1 MLRVNS
7 FSGQPEHAQRAVA
20 DGGRVALPSR
30 CRLLERLAEETAR
43 SAGMQ
48 RLTLVLAPTGYGKT
62 ATITDWLG
70 GDEDG
75 LFPVRWVRCSA
86 AGPHKLWAALTKTLA
101 PYSSSVVEAGSES
114 AAAVVEI
121 ARELHT
127 ALTLVIDDFHFATDA
142 ATDMALAELS
152 AESPKLTLIV
162 IGRSVTLL
170 DGPLV
175 SATTRVRLIG
185 AADLS
190 LTPEET
196 SELVENLQVPAS
208 PSLTA
213 AMARSEGWP
222 LAIRAALNLG
232 ADGLYIETAEG
243 RIWADGSAAQQFDPL
258 SNLNAFAMA
267 SLEIMGAHARHV
279 ILAASQIHAISVNQI
294 RDILGGDESAALAA
308 TRYLTE
314 LGFLV
319 SSPSPGPQEYRC
331 HSSVR
336 SAFSEYAVHTIDFA
350 QRRRLYDGRAREIA
364 DTAPYT
370 AFRLFCAAEEYDAAA
385 ITFAQN
391 FTLITDEGEP
401 CLQTLRA
408 LPEAVL
414 LKHPTFTAALL
425 FFEFPL
431 VGIAPARLRYLLRIW
446 QRGIDFH
453 LPAGTA
459 SPAGPTHLQLLCEA
473 MVLNRVLGDLDT
485 AKSLMLHIESRL
497 APDRGPQ
504 LPLSAEPVAEAP
516 AVLPGN
522 GSLSVFYREIAGTA
536 IAVGD
541 FGRARRSLKRLR
553 RLSELKIS
561 TPWHGFPHA
570 STRTVTDPDSGRNWL
585 LAALSE
591 LAFTDIIDGHV
602 RRAGEL
608 IHEYDEL
615 TRSSGATAP
624 GISWVGAEVAR
635 AHIAQENR
643 DGVLL
648 QQAVDRLSPISDRL
662 EPWPMLLIAE
672 AAMMRESRGTAL
684 ALAHFVSGLEDGQR
698 NTPIPLAWNK
708 YVVTFEAM
716 LNSSIGNLARAES
729 LLAGNDPDEPA
740 FRLEQA
746 RLALFSGNDVEALL
760 LAQSVGDPGATKR
773 QRVDRRLITAVAEWG
788 CDRKSDAVACLG
800 AAASLVD
807 KYFLPAMLVSVPFEQ
822 LREVAVAAR
831 AAGVCDIVDAL
842 DAIPQHARASRFE
855 QLTEMELRTLL
866 AITEHRNANQAAAS
880 LFITAGTVKKHLA
893 AVYRKLGVRDR
904 DAAILRAGRMGLLD

>member
-1 MLRVNS
+1 MLRLNS
-7 FSGQPEHAQRAVA
+7 FSGPPEHAQRTVA

-30 CRLLERLAEETAR
+30 CRLLQRLTEETAR

-48 RLTLVLAPTGYGKT
+48 RLTLVLAPTGFGKT

-75 LFPVRWVRCSA
+75 LFPVRWVHCSD
-86 AGPHKLWAALTKTLA
+86 AGPRALWADI
-101 PYSSSVVEAGSES
+101 
-114 AAAVVEI
+114 AAAI
-121 ARELHT
+121 APHSATPLEGGAASPASVTQLARGLHT
-127 ALTLVIDDFHFATDA
+127 SLTLVVDDFHLATEA
-142 ATDMALAELS
+142 TTDMELAELS

-190 LTPEET
+190 LTPDET
-196 SELVENLQVPAS
+196 AELIESLQVP
-208 PSLTA
+208 PSHSLAT

-232 ADGLYIETAEG
+232 ADGLYVETEDG
-243 RIWADGSAAQQFDPL
+243 RMWAGGAATQRFDPL

-267 SLEIMGAHARHV
+267 SLEIMEADARTV
-279 ILAASQIHAISVNQI
+279 ILAASQIHAISVNLI
-294 RDILGGDESAALAA
+294 RSILGDDDAAAA
-308 TRYLTE
+308 AAIRYLTE
-314 LGFLV
+314 HGFLV
-319 SSPSPGPQEYRC
+319 EVPSPGASEYRC
-331 HSSVR
+331 HQSVR
-336 SAFSEYAVHTIDFA
+336 TAFAEYAVNTIDVEH
-350 QRRRLYDGRAREIA
+350 RKRLYDGRAREVA
-364 DTAPYT
+364 GTAPYT
-370 AFRLFCAAEEYDAAA
+370 AFRLFCAAEEYDEAA

-401 CLQTLRA
+401 CLRTLRA
-408 LPEAVL
+408 LPEEVL
-414 LKHPTFTAALL
+414 LQHPTFTAALL

-431 VGIAPARLRYLLRIW
+431 VGVAPARLRYLLRIW
-446 QRGIDFH
+446 QRGLEHH
-453 LPAGTA
+453 LPQGIAT
-459 SPAGPTHLQLLCEA
+459 PQGPTHLHLVCEA
-473 MVLNRVLGDLDT
+473 MVLKRVLGDLEE
-485 AKSLMLHIESRL
+485 AKTLMLHLEGRL
-497 APDRGPQ
+497 APDGAPA
-504 LPLSAEPVAEAP
+504 LSASGDSGEAAP

-553 RLSELKIS
+553 RLSEFKIS

-570 STRTVTDPDSGRNWL
+570 SIRTVTDPASGRNWM

-591 LAFTDIIDGHV
+591 LAFADMIDGHV

-608 IHEYDEL
+608 LHEYDEL
-615 TRSSGATAP
+615 ARSTGAAAP

-635 AHIAQENR
+635 AHVAEENR
-643 DGVLL
+643 DPALL

-662 EPWPMLLIAE
+662 EPWTMLLIAE
-672 AAMMRESRGTAL
+672 AAMMRQSRGTAL
-684 ALAHFVSGLEDGQR
+684 ALAHFVSGLEDGR
-698 NTPIPLAWNK
+698 RHTPIPAAWSK

-729 LLAGNDPDEPA
+729 LLAGTDEDEPT

-773 QRVDRRLITAVAEWG
+773 QRVDRRLLTAVAEWG
-788 CDRKSDAVACLG
+788 CDRKADAVTCLG
-800 AAASLVD
+800 TAAALID

-822 LREVAVAAR
+822 LRDVAVAAR
-831 AAGVCDIVDAL
+831 DQGVCDIVDA
-842 DAIPQHARASRFE
+842 
-855 QLTEMELRTLL
+855 
-866 AITEHRNANQAAAS
+866 
-880 LFITAGTVKKHLA
+880 
-893 AVYRKLGVRDR
+893 
-904 DAAILRAGRMGLLD
+904 